1 MTVRTIMNPEVIS
14 VTKETDL
21 YTASSLMAEHDVG
34 CLPMVASSGRV
45 EGMLTDRDIVLRCVA
60 KGWDPLVCTVGDAM
74 TRAAACVSPDHPVE
88 DALELMRA
96 EQVHRLPVVEQGK
109 LKGMISL
116 GDLAKARRED
126 AEISEALAEIST
138 PYHWNDL

>member
-34 CLPMVASSGRV
+34 CLPVVAVSGRV

-60 KGWDPLVCTVGDAM
+60 
-74 TRAAACVSPDHPVE
+74 
-88 DALELMRA
+88 A
-96 EQVHRLPVVEQGK
+96 E
-109 LKGMISL
+109 
-116 GDLAKARRED
+116 
-126 AEISEALAEIST
+126 
-138 PYHWNDL
+138 